1 MTVERLRTVSVVPW
15 VWRIGMMVL
24 LLIVVNPTAGAHT
37 IVRPTAPGSGTLPDW
52 LTQGQLSIV
61 EDATTRPFQWLLENP
76 KDPIAVLNRSL
87 DVSLLRAQAVL
98 LQWLGVPV
106 WQRTTIVLQH
116 DEPTAVRVRGAT
128 LTWQFAVG
136 TQVRRY
142 STVMPYGFHPVQ
154 DHIEPLTTARYDN
167 YGIGGSTV
175 LTSPGDDRPRLAR
188 WYGMETQV
196 LLQPWMRWLAA
207 VWLLIPF
214 AVAWWWSRRQ
224 AWWVEPAVGVVWIA
238 PWLWGALNGTVANLE
253 PILAV
258 GVTVLAWTV
267 IRRFGYL
274 YTAPTRVVV
283 AAAAVGLQ
291 GMHAYAT
298 AYWMQGVDLA
308 EIPDIQAYLA
318 YLGQMRMAMPIPLLS
333 IEYLLV
339 HSGIP
344 GIYAIG
350 YLTFLCRAVML
361 IGLVLALRDWWST
374 PRQVVVGAVLLGLAI
389 VGLTFVFR
397 FYDRNVWMVYDAW
410 LGTSLVILVRV
421 LERQLVTRA
430 GLLLVGA
437 CLAWLDSLRPFMMP
451 LVPLLVVWIVATT
464 RHLPRRAAYVWLA
477 LPLLPNLL
485 WHAYHITVLGQWS
498 WSSHAG
504 MNVARAWIPEQALAA
519 MRAAPADMNSA
530 GYRDV
535 SNALLTETKRWII
548 AYPGAALSQ
557 GLDLLWAM
565 LSIPVEMRRLN
576 DGGVY
581 TVIEHPASVAVWGY
595 RVLCA
600 GALALH
606 GWLMVRVLW
615 QRDWRSVWWVHASL
629 ICAIV
634 GVSALTE
641 NGEQARFIAAMVPA
655 LLCLPFGQLVAALRR
670 RQNERNPV

>member
-1 MTVERLRTVSVVPW
+1 MERLRTVAVLPW

-24 LLIVVNPTAGAHT
+24 LLIVVNPTAGAYT
-37 IVRPTAPGSGTLPDW
+37 IVSPTAPGSGTLPDW

-61 EDATTRPFQWLLENP
+61 EDVATRPFRWLLENP

-87 DVSLLRAQAVL
+87 DVSLLRAQATL
-98 LQWLGVPV
+98 LQWLGFPV

-116 DEPTAVRVRGAT
+116 DEPTTVRVRGAT
-128 LTWQFAVG
+128 MSWTFAVG

-142 STVMPYGFHPVQ
+142 STVMPYGFHPAQ
-154 DHIEPLTTARYDN
+154 DHIEPLTTARYDDF
-167 YGIGGSTV
+167 GISGSTV

-207 VWLLIPF
+207 GWLLIPL
-214 AVAWWWSRRQ
+214 AIAWWWSRRQ

-238 PWLWGALNGTVANLE
+238 PWLWGALNGTIANLE

-267 IRRFGYL
+267 IRRFGDQHA
-274 YTAPTRVVV
+274 APTRVVV

-308 EIPDIQAYLA
+308 AIPDIQAYLA

-350 YLTFLCRAVML
+350 YLTMLCRAVML
-361 IGLVLALRDWWST
+361 IGLVMALRDWWST
-374 PRQVVVGAVLLGLAI
+374 PRQVVVGAVLLGLAV

-421 LERQLVTRA
+421 LERQVVTRA

-437 CLAWLDSLRPFMMP
+437 CIAWLDSLRPFMMP

-464 RHLPRRAAYVWLA
+464 RHLPGRAAYIWLA
-477 LPLLPNLL
+477 LPLVPNLL
-485 WHAYHITVLGQWS
+485 WHAYHMTVLGQWS

-535 SNALLTETKRWII
+535 SNALLSETKRWIV

-557 GLDLLWAM
+557 GLHLLWAM
-565 LSIPVEMRRLN
+565 LTIPVEMRRLN

-581 TVIEHPASVAVWGY
+581 TIIEHPASVAVWAY

-600 GALALH
+600 GAMALH

-615 QRDWRSVWWVHASL
+615 RRDWSSVWWLHATV

-634 GVSALTE
+634 GISALTE

-655 LLCLPFGQLVAALRR
+655 LLCLPFGLLVVAFRR
-670 RQNERNPV
+670 MQNERKPV

>member
-1 MTVERLRTVSVVPW
+1 
-15 VWRIGMMVL
+15 
-24 LLIVVNPTAGAHT
+24 
-37 IVRPTAPGSGTLPDW
+37 
-52 LTQGQLSIV
+52 
-61 EDATTRPFQWLLENP
+61 
-76 KDPIAVLNRSL
+76 
-87 DVSLLRAQAVL
+87 
-98 LQWLGVPV
+98 
-106 WQRTTIVLQH
+106 
-116 DEPTAVRVRGAT
+116 
-128 LTWQFAVG
+128 
-136 TQVRRY
+136 
-142 STVMPYGFHPVQ
+142 
-154 DHIEPLTTARYDN
+154 
-167 YGIGGSTV
+167 
-175 LTSPGDDRPRLAR
+175 
-188 WYGMETQV
+188 
-196 LLQPWMRWLAA
+196 
-207 VWLLIPF
+207 
-214 AVAWWWSRRQ
+214 
-224 AWWVEPAVGVVWIA
+224 
-238 PWLWGALNGTVANLE
+238 
-253 PILAV
+253 V

-267 IRRFGYL
+267 IRRFGDQHA
-274 YTAPTRVVV
+274 APTRVVV

-291 GMHAYAT
+291 GMHAYAI

-308 EIPDIQAYLA
+308 AIPDIQAYLA

-344 GIYAIG
+344 GIYAIA
-350 YLTFLCRAVML
+350 YLTMLCRAVML
-361 IGLVLALRDWWST
+361 IGLVMALRDWWST
-374 PRQVVVGAVLLGLAI
+374 PRQVAVGAVLLGLAV

-421 LERQLVTRA
+421 LERQVVTRA

-464 RHLPRRAAYVWLA
+464 RHLPGRAAYVWLA

-485 WHAYHITVLGQWS
+485 WHAYHMTVLGQWS

-535 SNALLTETKRWII
+535 SNALLSETKRWIV

-557 GLDLLWAM
+557 GLHLLWAM
-565 LSIPVEMRRLN
+565 LTIPVEMRRLN

-581 TVIEHPASVAVWGY
+581 TIIEHPASVAVWAY

-615 QRDWRSVWWVHASL
+615 RRDWRSVWWLHATV

-634 GVSALTE
+634 GISALTE

-655 LLCLPFGQLVAALRR
+655 LLCLPFGLLVVAFRR
-670 RQNERNPV
+670 MQNERKPV

>member
-1 MTVERLRTVSVVPW
+1 MERLRTVSVLPW

-24 LLIVVNPTAGAHT
+24 LLIVVHPTAGAYRM
-37 IVRPTAPGSGTLPDW
+37 VSPAAPGSGLLPDW

-98 LQWLGVPV
+98 LQWVGVPV
-106 WQRTTIVLQH
+106 WQRTTMVLQH
-116 DEPTAVRVRGAT
+116 DEPTVVRVRGAT
-128 LTWQFAVG
+128 QTWQFAVG

-142 STVMPYGFHPVQ
+142 STVMPYGFHPAQ
-154 DHIEPLTTARYDN
+154 DHIEPLTTTRYDDF
-167 YGIGGSTV
+167 GISGSTV

-196 LLQPWMRWLAA
+196 LLQPWMRWLAT
-207 VWLLIPF
+207 VWLLIPLV
-214 AVAWWWSRRQ
+214 VAWGWSRRQ
-224 AWWVEPAVGVVWIA
+224 AWWVEPAVGVVWVA
-238 PWLWGALNGTVANLE
+238 PWLWGAFHGTVTNLE

-267 IRRFGYL
+267 IRRFGDGY
-274 YTAPTRVVV
+274 AGPTRVVV

-308 EIPDIQAYLA
+308 AIPDMQAYVA

-333 IEYLLV
+333 FEYLLV
-339 HSGIP
+339 QSGMP

-350 YLTFLCRAVML
+350 YLTILCRAVML
-361 IGLVLALRDWWST
+361 TGLVLALRDWWST
-374 PRQVVVGAVLLGLAI
+374 PRRVVVGAVLLGLAI

-410 LGTSLVILVRV
+410 LGTSLVILVRL
-421 LERQLVTRA
+421 LERKVVTRA
-430 GLLLVGA
+430 GLLLVGS

-451 LVPLLVVWIVATT
+451 LVPLLVVWVVATT
-464 RHLPRRAAYVWLA
+464 RQVPGRAAYVWLV
-477 LPLLPNLL
+477 LPLVPNLL

-535 SNALLTETKRWII
+535 SNALLTETKRWIV
-548 AYPGAALSQ
+548 AYPGAALAQ
-557 GLDLLWAM
+557 GVDLLWAM
-565 LSIPVEMRRLN
+565 LTIPVEMRRLN

-581 TVIEHPASVAVWGY
+581 TVIEHPASVAVWAY
-595 RVLCA
+595 RALCA

-615 QRDWRSVWWVHASL
+615 RRDWRSVWWLHATL
-629 ICAIV
+629 IGAIV

-655 LLCLPFGQLVAALRR
+655 LLCLPFGLLVAAFRR
-670 RQNERNPV
+670 IQNEQNLV

>member
-1 MTVERLRTVSVVPW
+1 
-15 VWRIGMMVL
+15 MMVL

-37 IVRPTAPGSGTLPDW
+37 IVSPTAPESGTLPDW

-61 EDATTRPFQWLLENP
+61 EDATTRPFQWLLENS

-87 DVSLLRAQAVL
+87 DVSLLRAQATL

-142 STVMPYGFHPVQ
+142 STVMPYGFHPAQ
-154 DHIEPLTTARYDN
+154 DHIEPLTTARYDDF
-167 YGIGGSTV
+167 GISGSTV

-196 LLQPWMRWLAA
+196 LLQLWMRWLA
-207 VWLLIPF
+207 VGWLLIPL
-214 AVAWWWSRRQ
+214 AIAWWWSRMQ

-267 IRRFGYL
+267 IRRFGDL
-274 YTAPTRVVV
+274 YTASTRVVF

-308 EIPDIQAYLA
+308 AIPDIQAYLA

-350 YLTFLCRAVML
+350 YLTMLCRAVVL

-374 PRQVVVGAVLLGLAI
+374 PRHVVGGAVLLGLAI

-421 LERQLVTRA
+421 LERQVWTRA

-464 RHLPRRAAYVWLA
+464 RHLPGRVAYVWLV

-519 MRAAPADMNSA
+519 MRAAPPDMNSA

-535 SNALLTETKRWII
+535 SNALLTETKRWLI
-548 AYPGAALSQ
+548 AYPGAALLQ
-557 GLDLLWAM
+557 GLDLLGAM

-581 TVIEHPASVAVWGY
+581 TVIEHHASVAVWAY

-606 GWLMVRVLW
+606 GWLMVRLLW
-615 QRDWRSVWWVHASL
+615 RQDWRSVWWVHATL

-655 LLCLPFGQLVAALRR
+655 LLCLPFGQLVAAFRR